1 MSITNLAFLRARPGR
16 EEALGDALLAVI
28 EPSRAEAG
36 CEAYELHRSSEDPAL
51 WFMYEVWASQEALAA
66 HFETPHLKQL
76 VAQCAELLD
85 GPMDLRPFTPV
96 NLKK

>member
-1 MSITNLAFLRARPGR
+1 MKLAFSDLRPRPGR
-16 EEALGDALLAVI
+16 EEALGEALLAVI

-51 WFMYEVWASQEALAA
+51 KVMYEVWASQEALDA
-66 HFETPHLKQL
+66 HFETPHLQRL
-76 VAQCAELLD
+76 AAQCAELFD

-96 NLKK
+96 SLEK

>member
-16 EEALGDALLAVI
+16 DDALGDALLAVI

-51 WFMYEVWASQEALAA
+51 WFMYEVWASQEALTA

-76 VAQCAELLD
+76 AAKCPELLD
-85 GPMDLRPFTPV
+85 GPMELRPFTPV
-96 NLKK
+96 SVEK